1 MYAATET
8 FDVTARKFH
17 QTVCVLLLVV
27 GFIIGAKA
35 GAWLVG
41 FVGLVLLLGR
51 FWWQADLFRQLTWR
65 VLEPTGI
72 LTRRDVQENHETRRV
87 ARAMGGT
94 ILLLCAVLLA
104 AGQGWAWIAVALI
117 GIMIS
122 LDAAFNFCALCWL
135 TYQFAKPAVR

>member
-1 MYAATET
+1 MHTATET

-17 QTVCVLLLVV
+17 QTVCVLLLVA
-27 GFIIGAKA
+27 GFIIGART

-41 FVGLVLLLGR
+41 FVGLVLLVGR

-65 VLEPTGI
+65 VLEPAGL
-72 LTRRDVQENHETRRV
+72 LTRREVQENHETRRV
-87 ARAMGGT
+87 ARVMGGA
-94 ILLLCAVLLA
+94 ILLVCAVLLA
-104 AGQGWAWIAVALI
+104 AGQGWAWIPVALI